1 MLRRSFLTL
10 ASTTIIGLAGSF
22 FSSALAG
29 PDDRIRGPVVHEN
42 LAIYFIRGQSQ
53 PGPVPLT
60 LAEALTAKLVRVH
73 ETGQVSQ
80 LSIENLGDQEV
91 FVQAGD
97 IVKGGQQ
104 DRVLIVSLVLP
115 PRSGRVSIGSFC
127 VEQGRWSGRPGEDV
141 KTFTTA
147 TAALPSREA
156 KLRIAGTPSAPVPV
170 RGVAPGQ
177 LPASPQQGVWN
188 AVAEV
193 QQKLSRTLGAPV
205 ASPRSQTSLQL
216 SLENE
221 KLKEAQRAYVTALQ
235 AAGDQDDI
243 IGYVFAINGKLN
255 SADVYPS
262 NGLFR
267 KMWPKLL
274 LASATEA
281 LGEKGKAAGE
291 PPTTEAV
298 SAFLAAAEA
307 GKAEER
313 KLNAHAQLER
323 RDGDKALYVT
333 ATRAD
338 GRFVHRNYLAK

>member
-1 MLRRSFLTL
+1 MLRQSFLTL

-29 PDDRIRGPVVHEN
+29 PAGRIGGPVVHEN

-60 LAEALTAKLVRVH
+60 LAEALTGKLVQVH

-104 DRVLIVSLVLP
+104 DRVLTVSLVLP
-115 PRSGRVSIGSFC
+115 PRSGRVPIGSFC

-147 TAALPSREA
+147 PAALPSREA
-156 KLRIAGTPSAPVPV
+156 KLRIAGTPSVPVP
-170 RGVAPGQ
+170 GIAPAV
-177 LPASPQQGVWN
+177 PSVNPQQGVWN

-235 AAGDQDDI
+235 AAGEQDDI
-243 IGYVFAINGKLN
+243 VGYVFAINGKLN

-281 LGEKGKAAGE
+281 LGEKGKATGE
-291 PPTTEAV
+291 PPAIGAV

-307 GKAEER
+307 GKADER

-323 RDGDKALYVT
+323 RDGDKALYVS
-333 ATRAD
+333 AARPD